1 MKEKMVKDFF
11 KDVNPMYIIIL
22 IMVGF
27 SIGDFLNTLVEKKID
42 SFILHTI
49 VGGLSLY
56 VTLMLS
62 IYIYNIIKEKNI
74 N

>member
-11 KDVNPMYIIIL
+11 RDVNPRYIIIL

-49 VGGLSLY
+49 VGSLSLY
-56 VTLMLS
+56 VTLKLS
-62 IYIYNIIKEKNI
+62 IYIYNKIKEKNI